1 MSLYYKEKEGSAIFS
16 VLILLS
22 VVSSLVL
29 IIINNNQNLYKLTER
44 YESNSK
50 ILYQIKSVEDFAVDM
65 LKSNLS
71 KNSYSSNYHQEWGQ
85 PTIKFPIGPY
95 LIDSKLLDLDN
106 KLNINNLIKKNQYSV
121 YASDTDYTHLQSFI
135 RLFNLL
141 NIDRNKIDSLIDW
154 IDVDS
159 EMFSSYG
166 AEDGFYIQKSPSYR
180 TANNYLS
187 NIDELFLIRGFDN
200 EIINKI
206 KPYVTTLPTG
216 NLVNINTTN
225 EIVLRSLHNV
235 IGPTF
240 AAEISKRAK
249 EEPFKNMSEFKN
261 FLKNQLRLSDRDINQ
276 IASLTTTKSK
286 NYALEAKIS
295 YMKHFIEFET
305 LIYEKK
311 ENDSFRKYNRII
323 KKFGSL

>member
-1 MSLYYKEKEGSAIFS
+1 M
-16 VLILLS
+16 
-22 VVSSLVL
+22 
-29 IIINNNQNLYKLTER
+29 
-44 YESNSK
+44 
-50 ILYQIKSVEDFAVDM
+50 
-65 LKSNLS
+65 
-71 KNSYSSNYHQEWGQ
+71 
-85 PTIKFPIGPY
+85 
-95 LIDSKLLDLDN
+95 
-106 KLNINNLIKKNQYSV
+106 
-121 YASDTDYTHLQSFI
+121 
-135 RLFNLL
+135 L